1 MNLESFEKEIARLET
16 QLQDAITALRV
27 LKDIQATFQD
37 MQPRYERLKY
47 LTDEAAR
54 LPEHYAEQFA
64 SARKQAEA
72 RLIQLEE
79 QLNQQQNRWEIALT
93 QHQQIHNEWQQRT
106 DQSLTHLQQHLEIQQ
121 AALDALVTQQ
131 QQIQS
136 ALEESITQVRTELQD
151 SVITLD
157 ERATLANAKLK
168 TFMEKALQDQ
178 AQKLREEFTRQFRWA
193 LLTGFIGWAIALGT
207 LAVVRL

>member
-1 MNLESFEKEIARLET
+1 
-16 QLQDAITALRV
+16 
-27 LKDIQATFQD
+27 

-72 RLIQLEE
+72 RLMQLEE
-79 QLNQQQNRWEIALT
+79 QINQQKNRWEIALT
-93 QHQQIHNEWQQRT
+93 QHQQIHNEWQQRM

-131 QQIQS
+131 QQIQT
-136 ALEESITQVRTELQD
+136 ALEESITQVRKKLQD
-151 SVITLD
+151 LVIALD
-157 ERATLANAKLK
+157 ERAALANANLK

-178 AQKLREEFTRQFRWA
+178 AQQLQDKFTRQFRWA